1 MSTSHL
7 GSLDSAT
14 TIRISYLTG
23 ICLKLFTNRGSL
35 KGLPTSWY
43 YLHYSTHQQDAG
55 PEESYEKCEV
65 TAVTVSLKNGELMK
79 LMGERKA
86 LIRAQNMKGWTN
98 KDDDDYVEESVRTAL
113 IAGTSVELPVKGCFK
128 KVNAQLKKVTPL
140 SVQTA
145 ANYRL
150 NCLHLDHSVSQV
162 DLLNKKIRDQIA
174 KDMEAGGA
182 IPARVFVT
190 FDTEAD
196 QRTCLDIM
204 SCGSLFAFFD
214 ASMPAWLMKWL
225 VKFDLKSPEQQELHD
240 FKMFNTTLE
249 LQYF

>member
-1 MSTSHL
+1 M
-7 GSLDSAT
+7 
-14 TIRISYLTG
+14 
-23 ICLKLFTNRGSL
+23 
-35 KGLPTSWY
+35 
-43 YLHYSTHQQDAG
+43 
-55 PEESYEKCEV
+55 
-65 TAVTVSLKNGELMK
+65 
-79 LMGERKA
+79 
-86 LIRAQNMKGWTN
+86 
-98 KDDDDYVEESVRTAL
+98 
-113 IAGTSVELPVKGCFK
+113 
-128 KVNAQLKKVTPL
+128 NAQLKKVTPL

-225 VKFDLKSPEQQELHD
+225 VKFNLKSPEQQELHD
-240 FKMFNTTLE
+240 FKMFKNNVLMITEAPEPEDVLWENLNVEPIDVFKLSCLSNFIALLCVGAAAAIIVGLSISFVLIYTRAHMQARARTRTRTHTHTLTRC
-249 LQYF
+249 LAF